1 MTMEEQVKIYKD
13 DLALFADKDSKM
25 EYILDYGKEA
35 VDLATEYK
43 TDNNIIKG
51 CSSLAWLHK
60 EYKDGKVV
68 LEAEGDSI
76 IAKGMLVLLLGIFNK
91 RTPQE
96 ILSFD
101 TKLLLEM
108 GVMELLSPVRQ
119 QGLEAFLGVI
129 YGYTQEVSGVQNAV

>member
-1 MTMEEQVKIYKD
+1 MTMEEQVKVYKD
-13 DLALFADKDSKM
+13 DLALFPDKDSKM

-35 VDLATEYK
+35 TVLEAKFKSEE
-43 TDNNIIKG
+43 NIIRG

-60 EYKDGKVV
+60 EYKDGRLM

-76 IAKGMLVLLLGIFNK
+76 IAKGMLVLLLEIFNN
-91 RTPQE
+91 RTLDE
-96 ILSFD
+96 IFSFD

-119 QGLEAFLGVI
+119 QGLEAFLNTI
-129 YGYTQEVSGVQNAV
+129 YTYAQKCKEEENEV

>member
-1 MTMEEQVKIYKD
+1 MTMEEQVKVYKD
-13 DLALFADKDSKM
+13 DLALFPDKDSKM

-35 VDLATEYK
+35 TVLDAKFKSEE
-43 TDNNIIKG
+43 NIIRG

-60 EYKDGKVV
+60 EYKDGRLM

-76 IAKGMLVLLLGIFNK
+76 IAKGMLVLLLEIFNN
-91 RTPQE
+91 RTLDE
-96 ILSFD
+96 IFSFD

-119 QGLEAFLGVI
+119 QGLEAFLNTI
-129 YGYTQEVSGVQNAV
+129 YTYAQKCKEEENEV

>member
-1 MTMEEQVKIYKD
+1 MTMEEQVKVYKD
-13 DLALFADKDSKM
+13 DLALFPDKDSKM

-35 VDLATEYK
+35 TVLDAEFK
-43 TDNNIIKG
+43 SDANIIRG

-60 EYKDGKVV
+60 EYKDGRLK

-76 IAKGMLVLLLGIFNK
+76 IAKGMLVLLLEIFNN
-91 RTPQE
+91 RTLDE
-96 ILSFD
+96 IFSFD

-119 QGLEAFLGVI
+119 QGLEAFLNTI
-129 YGYTQEVSGVQNAV
+129 YTFAQKCKDEENEV